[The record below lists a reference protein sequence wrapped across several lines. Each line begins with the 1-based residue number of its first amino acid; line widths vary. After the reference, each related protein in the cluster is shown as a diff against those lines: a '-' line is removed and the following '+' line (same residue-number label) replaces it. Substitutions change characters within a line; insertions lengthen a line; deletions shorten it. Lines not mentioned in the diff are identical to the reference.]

1 MDASVILSRLSLYC
15 SMLCLII
22 FSVSSSGI
30 IGSCDSVGDDV
41 PVNTLFEFVTS
52 LLELEFEANFLLI
65 LPALTA
71 SSYPSL
77 ILFKDFITSKVNFLS
92 LLSNKDGL
100 LKLS

>member
-52 LLELEFEANFLLI
+52 LMLEL
-65 LPALTA
+65 
-71 SSYPSL
+71 SYPSL